1 MSTPKALPIAVLLLL
16 SLLVLHP
23 TQAQFLHPLEA
34 IQGRYKTFAGLSPQ
48 PTAERAWMDTI
59 AFPWS
64 EYGKSAVDASM
75 WRTYYL
81 SPEDEAQLPSL
92 VRYPANSSEQTRAE
106 LDYLLD
112 LQVHRTPEE
121 IRKAKYI
128 ANFGSWPDLINPTD
142 SEYSENLRELFYISG
157 PVIGSWYNPDN
168 FPATAQLLL
177 HCIQDIRITEFR
189 LKRYFK
195 RARPYHLEPRLQP
208 LARIHSPSFA
218 SRHSLWS
225 FTEAYVFSE
234 IIPTRRADFLQRAEE
249 VRWSRELMG
258 IHYPSDNEASRV
270 IGWHLLQGWYCNPQF
285 VADLEKAKAEWVVK
299 KNRAGL

>member
-1 MSTPKALPIAVLLLL
+1 MRYTIILVALAVLF
-16 SLLVLHP
+16 VLGG
-23 TQAQFLHPLEA
+23 QAQFIHPLEP
-34 IQGRYKTFAGLSPQ
+34 IGGRYKTLDALNPQ
-48 PTAERAWMDTI
+48 PSAERAWMDTI

-64 EYGKSAVDASM
+64 EFGKGALSNSL

-81 SPEDEAQLPSL
+81 SPGDEAQLPAL
-92 VRYPANSSEQTRAE
+92 IRYPANSSEQTRAE

-112 LQVHRTPEE
+112 LQAKRTPDE
-121 IRKAKYI
+121 IKRAEYI

-142 SEYSENLRELFYISG
+142 SNFAENLRELFYIPS
-157 PVIGSWYNPDN
+157 PVIGAWYNPDN
-168 FPATAQLLL
+168 FPATTQLLL
-177 HCIQDIRITEFR
+177 HCIQDIRLTEFR

-218 SRHSLWS
+218 SGHSLWS

-234 IIPTRRADFLQRAEE
+234 IIPAKRDEFLQRAEE

-270 IGWHLLQGWYCNPQF
+270 IGWHLLDDWCHNPQF
-285 VADLEKAKAEWVVK
+285 IADLEKAKAEWAIK
-299 KNRAGL
+299 KTAHMR